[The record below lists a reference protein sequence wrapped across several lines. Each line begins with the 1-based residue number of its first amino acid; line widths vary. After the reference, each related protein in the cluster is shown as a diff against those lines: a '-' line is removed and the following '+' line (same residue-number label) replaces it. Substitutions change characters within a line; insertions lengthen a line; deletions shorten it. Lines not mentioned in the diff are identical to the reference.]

1 MLSSTKQLLIQL
13 FWPLIKEFLKSVLK
27 EFLAWALNKVKEI
40 LQQQSAN
47 TRKTAQAKAE
57 AAEAQARNAPTKEEA
72 DQYAATAKV
81 WREVAETLRQENEAL
96 KKKLDDF
103 QQQAT
108 SKVDDAVEKMH
119 FDDHFDSSG
128 TDLKLH
134 ENRPTLGLED
144 KNKRKT

>member
-1 MLSSTKQLLIQL
+1 MTTSIKQLLIKL

-57 AAEAQARNAPTKEEA
+57 AAEVQARNATTKEEA

>member
-1 MLSSTKQLLIQL
+1 MLSSIKQLLIQL

-57 AAEAQARNAPTKEEA
+57 AAEAQARNATTKEEA

-96 KKKLDDF
+96 KKKIDDF

-108 SKVDDAVEKMH
+108 SKVDDAVETMH